1 MRIRSRFWRSIKK
14 LFSYCVYRPLLFF
27 LPHRRKRECQAD
39 MAIVCMA
46 SLGDFITFCAVAKC
60 LRLQGRTMV
69 LVCKKGCGIEE
80 FADMTGYFQKIYPI
94 SVKWKHRVANI
105 AYLNQIKVKRVVV
118 APAQRHILS
127 DLYAISI
134 AAEKYIM
141 PDTLQACS
149 LLSLKK
155 LVDRKVDKL
164 VPVTA
169 VYELERYEQYLE
181 DAQAIRKPLRPYQFE
196 KDPSEE
202 KDRRDPYIIIFPGAG
217 GGQIKQWPVER
228 YATVA
233 KLLQQEQR
241 CRVLI
246 CGTSSERALGE
257 KLQQLIGST
266 AENLC
271 GKTSLISL
279 KDILSKCFLVLAN
292 DSGSAH
298 FSIACNAPT
307 IIVCGGWE
315 YGRFYPN
322 QRMPS
327 NCIAITPSPINRCC
341 IPCGES
347 KPICG
352 KKGEATLCILDVEE
366 DFVSKMA
373 ILLYRR
379 ICECAD

>member
-1 MRIRSRFWRSIKK
+1 
-14 LFSYCVYRPLLFF
+14 
-27 LPHRRKRECQAD
+27 

-60 LRLQGRTMV
+60 LHLQGRTMV

-169 VYELERYEQYLE
+169 VYELERYEQYLFSN
-181 DAQAIRKPLRPYQFE
+181 QLQSIPLRIYQFDDV
-196 KDPSEE
+196 KRKKTKSS
-202 KDRRDPYIIIFPGAG
+202 YIAVFPGAG
-217 GGQIKQWPVER
+217 GGAAKRWPVER
-228 YATVA
+228 FAH
-233 KLLQQEQR
+233 
-241 CRVLI
+241 VLNKIYREKQYHVRI
-246 CGTSSERALGE
+246 CGTAKEFELGE
-257 KLQQLIGST
+257 ELLSMLDVPAQ
-266 AENLC
+266 NFC
-271 GKTSLISL
+271 GKTDLFSL
-279 KDILSKCFLVLAN
+279 KDLLEGASLTLAN

-298 FSIACNAPT
+298 FSIACKTPT
-307 IIVCGGWE
+307 VVVCGCWE

-322 QRMPS
+322 ARMPDF
-327 NCIAITPSPINRCC
+327 CYAEIAAPESMSC
-341 IPCGES
+341 IPCGCS
-347 KPICG
+347 KPECV
-352 KKGEATLCILDVEE
+352 KEDATPCLQEID
-366 DFVSKMA
+366 
-373 ILLYRR
+373 
-379 ICECAD
+379 ADRVYKTVIKIAAL